1 MTCEQVEQATYGQSS
16 GMDRRQVTEKQE
28 YKDDDEFK
36 WTIEKKIWKDSKQ
49 EINETK
55 RKFSKDMRSKHVYV
69 NFLRRIWH
77 YCSSLRFDVPSN

>member
-1 MTCEQVEQATYGQSS
+1 MIISCNWFWTTNDLCILYNLVTCEQVEQATYGQSS

-55 RKFSKDMRSKHVYV
+55 RKFSKDMRSKHVY
-69 NFLRRIWH
+69 
-77 YCSSLRFDVPSN
+77 